1 MTKEN
6 QMPDPAVP
14 AVKPA
19 QDVPRRARPL
29 LTLEVLR
36 RQELTPHMVRIIA
49 GGPNFERFAGNGCA
63 DAYCKIW
70 FSPDGTPLDGTAEL
84 EALRE
89 QFPREQWPVSRTYT
103 IRSVDPVARELAIDF
118 VVHGDEG
125 LAGPWAARAM
135 PGDPLAFTGPG
146 GAFNPDPDAG
156 WYLFAADE
164 SALPATAAVL
174 EALPADAVG
183 QAFLEVGGP
192 EDRQPL
198 QTPEGV
204 TLTWLYR
211 GGLPAGNT
219 GLLADAVA
227 AAPWPDNNVQVFAHG
242 EREAMKALRDI
253 LFTTHG
259 LERRQVSLSG
269 YWAAGRTEDAFQ
281 AEKRTPVGKIL

>member
-1 MTKEN
+1 
-6 QMPDPAVP
+6 MPDFSVP
-14 AVKPA
+14 AEKPA
-19 QDVPRRARPL
+19 QDAPRRARPL

-36 RQELTPHMVRIIA
+36 REQLTPHMVRIIA
-49 GGPNFERFAGNGCA
+49 GGPNFESFTANGCA

-70 FSPDGTPLDGTAEL
+70 FGPDGKPLDGTTDL
-84 EALRE
+84 ESLRNS
-89 QFPREQWPVSRTYT
+89 FPREEWPVSRTYT
-103 IRSVDPVARELAIDF
+103 VRSVNPAAGELAIDF

-125 LAGPWAARAM
+125 LAGPWAAQATA
-135 PGDPLAFTGPG
+135 GEALTFSGPG

-174 EALPADAVG
+174 EALPASAVG

-198 QTPEGV
+198 TAPEGV
-204 TLTWLYR
+204 TVTWLYR
-211 GGLPAGNT
+211 GAVPAGNT
-219 GLLADAVA
+219 GMLASAVA
-227 AAPWPDNNVQVFAHG
+227 AAPWPSNDVQVFAHG
-242 EREAMKALRDI
+242 EREAMKALRDV
-253 LFTTHG
+253 FFGVHG

-281 AEKRTPVGKIL
+281 AEKKTPVGKIL

>member
-1 MTKEN
+1 
-6 QMPDPAVP
+6 MPDPSVP
-14 AVKPA
+14 AAKPA
-19 QDVPRRARPL
+19 QDAPRRARPL

-36 RQELTPHMVRIIA
+36 KEQLTPHMVRIIA
-49 GGPNFERFAGNGCA
+49 GGPNFSRFADNGFA

-70 FSPDGTPLDGTAEL
+70 FGPDGKPLDGTEEL
-84 EALRE
+84 VALRE

-103 IRSVDPVARELAIDF
+103 VRSVDAAAGEIAIDF

-125 LAGPWAARAM
+125 LAGPWAARAVA
-135 PGDPLAFTGPG
+135 GEPLAFTGPG

-174 EALPADAVG
+174 ESLPASAVG
-183 QAFLEVGGP
+183 QVFLEVGGP

-198 QTPEGV
+198 KMPAGFTV
-204 TLTWLYR
+204 TWLYR
-211 GGLPAGNT
+211 GDLPAGNT
-219 GLLADAVA
+219 GLLAAAVA
-227 AAPWPDNNVQVFAHG
+227 DAPWTGNDVQVFAHG
-242 EREAMKALRDI
+242 EREAMKALRDV
-253 LFTTHG
+253 FFGTRG

>member
-1 MTKEN
+1 
-6 QMPDPAVP
+6 MPDPSVP
-14 AVKPA
+14 GAKPS

-36 RQELTPHMVRIIA
+36 REQLTPHMVRIIA
-49 GGPNFERFAGNGCA
+49 GGPNFERFAGNGFV

-70 FSPDGTPLDGTAEL
+70 FGPDGRPLDGQSEL

-89 QFPREQWPVSRTYT
+89 SFPPEQWPVSRTYT
-103 IRSVDPVARELAIDF
+103 VRSVNPEARELAIDF

-125 LAGPWAARAM
+125 LAGPWAAQAT
-135 PGDPLAFTGPG
+135 PGEPLTFTGPG

-174 EALPADAVG
+174 EALPASAVG
-183 QAFLEVGGP
+183 QVFLEVGGP

-198 QTPEGV
+198 TAPDGIEIS
-204 TLTWLYR
+204 WLYR
-211 GGLPAGNT
+211 GATPAGNT
-219 GLLADAVA
+219 GMLAAAVA
-227 AAPWPDNNVQVFAHG
+227 AAPWPSNDVQVFAHG
-242 EREAMKALRDI
+242 EREAMKALRDV
-253 LFTTHG
+253 FFAGRG
-259 LERRQVSLSG
+259 LDRRQVSLSG